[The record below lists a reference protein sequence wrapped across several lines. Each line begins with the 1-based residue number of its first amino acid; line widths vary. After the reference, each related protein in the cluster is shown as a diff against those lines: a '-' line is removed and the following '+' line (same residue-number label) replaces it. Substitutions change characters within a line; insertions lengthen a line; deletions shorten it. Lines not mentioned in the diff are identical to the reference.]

1 MRDVNELIVRE
12 DVNELIVREI
22 KESELPALLSLYEEL
37 HGEAMPEPREVKALW
52 REIMSDK
59 NHHIVVGALGGEI
72 VSSCIIV
79 VVPNLTHGQRPYAF
93 IENVVTSAA
102 HRNKGYATAV
112 LNGAREIAEK
122 ARCYKIML
130 MTSSKEESTLRFYE
144 RAGYNR
150 SDKTAFIQWLRES

>member
-1 MRDVNELIVRE
+1 MLGDELV
-12 DVNELIVREI
+12 VREI
-22 KESELPALLSLYEEL
+22 REDELPALLGLYTEL
-37 HGEAMPEPREVKALW
+37 HGEAMPEPSGLTSLW
-52 REIMSDK
+52 REIMGDK

-72 VSSCIIV
+72 VSSCVIV
-79 VVPNLTHGQRPYAF
+79 VVPNLTNGQRPYAF
-93 IENVVTSAA
+93 IENVVTRAA

-112 LNGAREIAEK
+112 MNGAKAIAAK

-150 SDKTAFIQWLRES
+150 SDKTAFVQWMWES